1 MATMVFIHVLVI
13 LSLSLNLG
21 AWTFKS
27 SHSSLLDYL
36 FFDLFYD
43 HAMPNIRLVAL
54 GETRDHIE
62 MHLSFIE
69 KLLYIS
75 PLCPNFGFNPITLLV
90 LLIHMVVHMVNG
102 LFHSFHLGIHPL
114 KHILNVHNFIEGF
127 SPIFSQFIE

>member
-36 FFDLFYD
+36 FFDFFYD
-43 HAMPNIRLVAL
+43 CAIPKIRLVSL
-54 GETRDHIE
+54 DETRDHIE

-69 KLLYIS
+69 NMLYLF
-75 PLCPNFGFNPITLLV
+75 PLCPNFGFKPITLLV
-90 LLIHMVVHMVNG
+90 LLLHMVVHMVNG
-102 LFHSFHLGIHPL
+102 LFHSFHLGIHHL
-114 KHILNVHNFIEGF
+114 QHLLNVHNFTECF
-127 SPIFSQFIE
+127 SLIIFSV

>member
-13 LSLSLNLG
+13 LSVILNLG
-21 AWTFKS
+21 AWTFKY

-36 FFDLFYD
+36 FFDFFYD
-43 HAMPNIRLVAL
+43 CAMPNIRLVAL

-69 KLLYIS
+69 KMLYLF
-75 PLCPNFGFNPITLLV
+75 PLCPNFGFKPITFPF

-102 LFHSFHLGIHPL
+102 MFHPFHLGTHPL
-114 KHILNVHNFIEGF
+114 QHLINVHNFTGGF
-127 SPIFSQFIE
+127 FPIHSQFRE

>member
-1 MATMVFIHVLVI
+1 MVFIHVLVI

-43 HAMPNIRLVAL
+43 RAIPNIRLVSL
-54 GETRDHIE
+54 VETRDHIE
-62 MHLSFIE
+62 MHLYFIE
-69 KLLYIS
+69 KMLYIS

-114 KHILNVHNFIEGF
+114 QHLNVHNFIEGF
-127 SPIFSQFIE
+127 SPVHSQFRE